1 MTLAGLQIW
10 EQISNT
16 GDAMEDP
23 VNLDSTRTVALPSD
37 QGQRIASQHGKG
49 KLTARERIELL
60 LDEGSFEECTISP
73 QDGSNAVGVANREAL
88 GDAVVAARGSVNGR
102 PLFVFSQDITVFSGS
117 MSQDHAEKICRLMDQ
132 AITMRAPVVGLYDS
146 YGARIEE
153 GTAAFAG
160 YAEIAKLNII
170 ASGVVPQISLI
181 MGPCVGAAAY
191 SPAITDF
198 IFMVNDTS
206 HLFVSGPDVADAVLN
221 EITTTEELG
230 GAVTHTHKSGVADLA
245 FENDV
250 EALLQLRRFLDF
262 LPSHNRENPPER
274 SCTDPAE
281 REEISLARLVPE
293 DPKKPYDMKELI
305 LKIIDEADFF
315 ELQPE
320 FARNI
325 LIGFGRMNGATIGIV
340 ANQPMVLAGCLDI
353 DSSRKAA
360 RFVRFCDCFNIPI
373 VTLADIP
380 GFIPGS
386 AQEHGGLS
394 KHGAKLLF
402 AYGEA
407 TVPKITVVTRRAYG
421 GAYGMMGSKHL
432 RGDVNYAWPCSEISA
447 IAPEFAAKLIPG
459 PETSAKAEIEKRV
472 DEYRQKFSSPFQ
484 AVSCG
489 YIDDVIEP
497 QASRPRICKALGRL
511 RRKQLENPWRKHS
524 NIPL

>member
-1 MTLAGLQIW
+1 MD
-10 EQISNT
+10 NPV
-16 GDAMEDP
+16 DP
-23 VNLDSTRTVALPSD
+23 QSQRATAPP
-37 QGQRIASQHGKG
+37 GGEEERIARQHGKG

-60 LDEGSFEECTISP
+60 LDEGSFEECAISP
-73 QDGSNAVGVANREAL
+73 QHGSNAVGVANREAL
-88 GDAVVAARGSVNGR
+88 GDAVVAARGTVNGR
-102 PLFVFSQDITVFSGS
+102 PLFVFSQDITVFGGS
-117 MSQDHAEKICRLMDQ
+117 MSQAHAEKICRLMDQ
-132 AITMRAPVVGLYDS
+132 AITRRAPVVGLYDS
-146 YGARIEE
+146 SGARIEE

-191 SPAITDF
+191 LPAITDF

-206 HLFVSGPDVADAVLN
+206 HLFVSGPDVASAVLN
-221 EITTTEELG
+221 EITTGEELG
-230 GAVTHTHKSGVADLA
+230 GAVTHTRKSGVADLA

-262 LPSHNRENPPER
+262 LPAHNREDPPER
-274 SCTDPAE
+274 PCSDLPE

-293 DPKKPYDMKELI
+293 DPKTPYDMNELI
-305 LKIIDEADFF
+305 LKIVDENDFF
-315 ELQPE
+315 ELQTE
-320 FARNI
+320 FAKNI
-325 LIGFGRMNGATIGIV
+325 LTGFGRMNGATVGIV

-373 VTLADIP
+373 VTLVDIP

-421 GAYGMMGSKHL
+421 GAYSIMGSKHL
-432 RGDVNYAWPCSEISA
+432 RGDVNYAWPCSEIAA

-459 PETSAKAEIEKRV
+459 SETSAKAESEEWV
-472 DEYRQKFSSPFQ
+472 DEYRQKFASPFQ
-484 AVSCG
+484 AAARG

-497 QASRPRICKALGRL
+497 QASRPCICKALGRL
-511 RRKQLENPWRKHS
+511 RGKQLEIPWRKHS